1 MAGSTLPSGKLL
13 QLFCLAGSPLS
24 GVNRWQPM
32 PVYCECWRPITMCSD
47 GTLNG
52 ALSELGNAQQS
63 LKFKVQGL
71 TIKGWP
77 LMNESIMY

>member
-24 GVNRWQPM
+24 GVNRWQLM
-32 PVYCECWRPITMCSD
+32 AVYCACWRPITMCSVVEI

-52 ALSELGNAQQS
+52 ALWELGNAQQS
-63 LKFKVQGL
+63 LEGSRLENK
-71 TIKGWP
+71 
-77 LMNESIMY
+77 